1 MLHKNFV
8 IALQFADAFVVSP
21 VQLLQLLRLV
31 SQQLLPPLELP
42 LRPLVVCLAVVLV
55 RNRRG
60 NYQIFIFLSHSFSIS
75 FISLCAYDTAPAPS
89 GGLFFGAPTP
99 GMFITDAFTSV
110 SSTLSIL
117 ILTYRA
123 QLQHLDNL
131 HRLLHSEQLRRQVVC
146 LEVYPVRTSLDF
158 HLFFCCIGFIL
169 MVFISSIDREI
180 VYTCSPR
187 ADWWF
192 VWVCSR

>member
-31 SQQLLPPLELP
+31 RQQLLPPLELP

-110 SSTLSIL
+110 SSTL
-117 ILTYRA
+117 
-123 QLQHLDNL
+123 
-131 HRLLHSEQLRRQVVC
+131 
-146 LEVYPVRTSLDF
+146 YPNSHVSGTAPAF
-158 HLFFCCIGFIL
+158 GQPAPAPAFGAAPAPATGGLFGS
-169 MVFISSIDREI
+169 VPGKDIS
-180 VYTCSPR
+180 
-187 ADWWF
+187 
-192 VWVCSR
+192 